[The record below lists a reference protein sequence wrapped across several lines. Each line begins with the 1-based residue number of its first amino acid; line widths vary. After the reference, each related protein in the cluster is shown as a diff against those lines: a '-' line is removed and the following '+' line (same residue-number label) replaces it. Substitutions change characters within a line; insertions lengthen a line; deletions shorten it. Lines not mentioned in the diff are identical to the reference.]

1 MNLKLWVGRP
11 LAPVPPEF
19 RPSFRFDRVW
29 DRWGFGAGVRY
40 QLMLRSR
47 SLVRA
52 LLTSTVVAAAIAL
65 AGCTSDGTPASTENS
80 GSIGSFVRNLFG
92 IKSED
97 QAAVAHNEASVEPPA
112 PKTKPATSKPKHPAV
127 AAAGAT
133 QPKSGPQPGPSDQP
147 QKTSAQ
153 PRKKAKQPAGQNEK
167 AHAKREQE
175 APRATAPAKGD
186 KPAVQEQAAD
196 SISQKPAEA
205 APTVVP
211 SSREDQPLN
220 AESRNENLVTA
231 AAAAWPIIPN
241 TEGTGAGGAAADTT
255 EAANANAVQ
264 LVDPNEVNELDRA
277 AETAQAESSWSTY
290 LLLLLGAAL
299 AAASA
304 MWFFLRMA
312 SIFARRAANSRMHM
326 SNP

>member
-1 MNLKLWVGRP
+1 MGP
-11 LAPVPPEF
+11 LGI
-19 RPSFRFDRVW
+19 R
-29 DRWGFGAGVRY
+29 AGVRY

-65 AGCTSDGTPASTENS
+65 GGCTSDGTPASTENS

-97 QAAVAHNEASVEPPA
+97 QAAMAHNEASVEPPA

-127 AAAGAT
+127 AA
-133 QPKSGPQPGPSDQP
+133 QP

-175 APRATAPAKGD
+175 APRATARAKGD
-186 KPAVQEQAAD
+186 EPAVQEQAAD

-205 APTVVP
+205 APMVVP

-231 AAAAWPIIPN
+231 AAAAWPIIPK

-304 MWFFLRMA
+304 MWFFLIMA